1 MLCALWPNTSSPAL
15 LLILESTTYPGTTD
29 EEIRPM
35 LEAGGLVAGRDF
47 CLVFSPERIDP
58 GNQTFGPK
66 NTPKVVGGYT
76 SACGDAAEAFYSQ
89 FIDVVVRTKGTREAE
104 MAKLLE
110 NTYRHINIA
119 LVNEM
124 ARFCHEL
131 DVDLWDVIAA
141 ASTKAF
147 WIPSIPTGAWGG
159 RSLHSDRP
167 QLSVPSGTGEVGLSV
182 PVR

>member
-1 MLCALWPNTSSPAL
+1 
-15 LLILESTTYPGTTD
+15 
-29 EEIRPM
+29 
-35 LEAGGLVAGRDF
+35 
-47 CLVFSPERIDP
+47 
-58 GNQTFGPK
+58 
-66 NTPKVVGGYT
+66 
-76 SACGDAAEAFYSQ
+76 
-89 FIDVVVRTKGTREAE
+89 

-141 ASTKAF
+141 ASTKPLDSAL
-147 WIPSIPTGAWGG
+147 PAGSWGG
-159 RSLHSDRP
+159 RSLHPHRP
-167 QLSVPSGTGEVGLSV
+167 QLSVPSGTGEVGLPV